1 MIIKLTSGAT
11 VQTLCDGYAYRGQTG
26 YNVGPINLSGLD
38 INWLARQ
45 ASTPLRAAAAVP
57 FAGTNSTVR
66 ISFGITREFSTE
78 ADAWEW
84 AHYTL
89 PAGILLIGTLGFF
102 VTTKKHCDIA
112 NASLQSLRIV
122 PVGVTVD
129 VTFSF
134 EGGAMTFTTD
144 A

>member
-1 MIIKLTSGAT
+1 MVIKLTSGAT
-11 VQTLCDGYAYRGQTG
+11 VQTLCDGYAYRGSTG
-26 YNVGPINLSGLD
+26 YSHGPTSLSGLD

-45 ASTPLRAAAAVP
+45 ASTPLRAPAAVP

-66 ISFGITREFSTE
+66 VSFGITREFSTE
-78 ADAWEW
+78 EAAWEW

-89 PAGILLIGTLGFF
+89 PSGIFLIGTLGFF
-102 VTTKKHCDIA
+102 LTTKKHCDIA
-112 NASLQSLRIV
+112 NASLQSLRII
-122 PVGVTVD
+122 PVGITVD

-144 A
+144 P

>member
-11 VQTLCDGYAYRGQTG
+11 VQTLCDGYGYRGQTG

-38 INWLARQ
+38 INWLKRQ
-45 ASTPLRAAAAVP
+45 ASTPLRSVAAIP
-57 FAGTNSTVR
+57 QAGTNTTVAV
-66 ISFGITREFSTE
+66 SFGITREFATE

-84 AHYTL
+84 AHYML
-89 PAGILLIGTLGFF
+89 PANLLLRGTLGFF

-112 NASLQSLRIV
+112 NAVIQSLRII
-122 PVGVTVD
+122 PNGITVD

-144 A
+144 E